1 MGEKD
6 NELKLDPGAASVYIG
21 VDPEYTN
28 RASHTEQPIVTPAE
42 VQDFIEKGI
51 LEVVPAD
58 EAVEG
63 ANVGVIQGSGEAEV
77 SGGETEDEVRTEP
90 DDSVPSSEDPPA
102 TPTVLEF

>member
-1 MGEKD
+1 MEQQ
-6 NELKLDPGAASVYIG
+6 LDPGAASVYIG
-21 VDPEYTN
+21 VSPEYMN

-42 VQDFIEKGI
+42 VRDFVELGI

-63 ANVGVIQGSGEAEV
+63 ANVGVVQGSEESNSSGESQETSTV
-77 SGGETEDEVRTEP
+77 SQEP
-90 DDSVPSSEDPPA
+90 DDSVGSNEDPPTQ